1 MKLVISLLWVIYL
14 VCMQNFQWD
23 LDLVP
28 PTPNPLINTCISQL
42 NSMLPS
48 KQHNSITCYTQSW
61 TFPNLNSTETL
72 GHYLPPKH
80 SIRNVYRQ
88 WTKVSRMRP
97 SKWQKRWCSTL
108 WKLYVKTSVYVCVCV
123 CLCMCVCD
131 QGQKPVLVNL
141 QPSND
146 RCLNFSGWSS
156 QLEAT

>member
-72 GHYLPPKH
+72 GHYLPPQALH
-80 SIRNVYRQ
+80 
-88 WTKVSRMRP
+88 WECVS
-97 SKWQKRWCSTL
+97 SVNQSQSHETKWQKRWCSTL
-108 WKLYVKTSVYVCVCV
+108 WKLYVKTSVYVCVCICVSVYV
-123 CLCMCVCD
+123 CVTR
-131 QGQKPVLVNL
+131 
-141 QPSND
+141 D
-146 RCLNFSGWSS
+146 RNQF
-156 QLEAT
+156 

>member
-14 VCMQNFQWD
+14 LCMRNFQWD

-123 CLCMCVCD
+123 CVCVCV
-131 QGQKPVLVNL
+131 PVYVCVTK
-141 QPSND
+141 D
-146 RCLNFSGWSS
+146 RNQF
-156 QLEAT
+156 